1 MNLRRFRAVARKEFI
16 HVIRDPRA
24 LGIAIVLPLVLLT
37 LFGYALTL
45 DVDKV
50 PIVIWDQSQ
59 TPQSRDLASRF
70 TASRYFSLVR
80 SVDSYGEIV
89 DALDHGRAL
98 MGLVLPVEFGRLVS
112 AGRPVEVQLIADGSD
127 SNTATIAMGY
137 ADAVVQKY
145 SLEAGVSAARRL
157 LGGTLKAPLELRSR
171 AWFNMDMES
180 KDNIVPGLI
189 AVIMMLIA
197 ALLTSLT
204 IAKEWETGT
213 MEQLIST
220 PVRPVELVL
229 GKLAPYFTIGM
240 LDMFLSVAAG
250 RWLFGVPLRGS
261 LLALVAMS
269 AIYLAGSLSMGMLIS
284 ATAKNQLL
292 ASQMAFMTTFL
303 PAFLLSGFMF
313 DIENMPRALRW
324 VTYVVPARYFVTML
338 RGLYLKG
345 VGPSVLYPE
354 GLLLLLFGTVMMV
367 LAVRV
372 FRKKLE

>member
-45 DVDKV
+45 DVDNV

-59 TPQSRDLASRF
+59 TPQSRDLAGRF

-80 SVDSYGEIV
+80 GVDSYVQIV
-89 DALDHGRAL
+89 DALDNGRAL
-98 MGLVLPVEFGRLVS
+98 MGLVIPVEFGRRVS

-137 ADAVVQKY
+137 AGAIVQKY
-145 SLEAGVSAARRL
+145 SLEANVSTARRI
-157 LGGTLKAPLELRSR
+157 LGGAMEVPLELRSR

-220 PVRPVELVL
+220 PVRPAELVL

-240 LDMFLSVAAG
+240 VDMFLSVAAG

-269 AIYLAGSLSMGMLIS
+269 AVYLAGGLSMGMLIS
-284 ATAKNQLL
+284 AVAKNQLL

-313 DIENMPRALRW
+313 DIENMPRALRL
-324 VTYVVPARYFVTML
+324 VTYAVPARYFVAML

-345 VGPSVLYPE
+345 AGPSVLYSE
-354 GLLLLLFGTVMMV
+354 GLLLLLFGMAMTA
-367 LAVRV
+367 LAVRK